1 MNIKFV
7 LIGLMIIGG
16 LIFFNDHHFKSKMK
30 EQFRDAGK
38 NLNSDSGHVTTSMD
52 GYHVDVKLLN
62 QYPSFIVNLTLSPF
76 TATQL
81 PEKLKER
88 INFMVCDP
96 DNITSKADGN
106 ADLIQ
111 AKIQVIAE
119 DSIKWTSVHDKFH
132 RTLILSG
139 FCLLKIAKISLN
151 SSFFP
156 KPIKR

>member
-119 DSIKWTSVHDKFH
+119 DSIKWTYIVHNENGEKVYEHSQVTKDCPEFKK
-132 RTLILSG
+132 LEKLYD
-139 FCLLKIAKISLN
+139 
-151 SSFFP
+151 
-156 KPIKR
+156 